1 MSRLTLAL
9 AFLALA
15 CSAPVSVVPLGERS
29 SATQLHFEAGST
41 EATGQLLAFD
51 PKRHTLDISIE
62 LPLEQPDDIEIFIV
76 PPSGLRYQVLGS
88 FHDCEVDGAGRRCPR
103 KLPVLP
109 TETAQAWRVE
119 ALRTEPNGPTSIDV
133 AVSWVPVGS

>member
-1 MSRLTLAL
+1 PGWSRPGCWAARADAVSTPTTELGSDRPRKRFASRLRGGMSRLTLAL

-76 PPSGLRYQVLGS
+76 P
-88 FHDCEVDGAGRRCPR
+88 
-103 KLPVLP
+103 
-109 TETAQAWRVE
+109 
-119 ALRTEPNGPTSIDV
+119 
-133 AVSWVPVGS
+133 